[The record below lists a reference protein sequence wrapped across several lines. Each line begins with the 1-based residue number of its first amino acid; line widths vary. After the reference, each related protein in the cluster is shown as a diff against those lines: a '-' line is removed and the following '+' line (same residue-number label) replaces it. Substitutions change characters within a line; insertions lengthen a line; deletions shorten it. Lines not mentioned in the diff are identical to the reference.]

1 MQSFISFLV
10 LAVVFWRV
18 IGFVNAY
25 RRTRTDAIERQAEL
39 EQKKDWARRM
49 QGRSEKGK

>member
-1 MQSFISFLV
+1 MPAFINFLV

-18 IGFVNAY
+18 VGLVKAY
-25 RRTRTDAIERQAEL
+25 RRARSDALERKAEQ

-49 QGRSEKGK
+49 QGRSERGK